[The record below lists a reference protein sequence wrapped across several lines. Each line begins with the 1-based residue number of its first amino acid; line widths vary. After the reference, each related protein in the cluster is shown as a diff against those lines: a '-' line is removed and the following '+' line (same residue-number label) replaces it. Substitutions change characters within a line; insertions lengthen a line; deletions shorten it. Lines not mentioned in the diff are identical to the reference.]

1 MSSQPIVTPVPGV
14 RRDRATGVQKIRY
27 SLEAL
32 DSGFGRND
40 EKTRFPMSSR
50 TGNVH
55 EVAFLFRI
63 GFGYDAHR
71 LVEGRP
77 LILGG
82 VSIPFAK
89 GLLGHSDADVLTHA
103 VVDAI
108 LGALAMGDIG
118 RHFPDTDPAFKDMK
132 SMRMLEQTLRW
143 VQEAGYQ
150 INNVDLTIVAEKP
163 KLAPHIPGM
172 QARLS
177 AILQVPVHQISVKAK
192 TTEGMGFCGR
202 EEGMEA
208 YAVVSLVQK

>member
-1 MSSQPIVTPVPGV
+1 M
-14 RRDRATGVQKIRY
+14 
-27 SLEAL
+27 
-32 DSGFGRND
+32 
-40 EKTRFPMSSR
+40 
-50 TGNVH
+50 
-55 EVAFLFRI
+55 FRI

-82 VSIPFAK
+82 ISIPFAR

-118 RHFPDTDPAFKDMK
+118 RHFPDTDPAFKDMQ
-132 SMRMLEQTLRW
+132 SLRMLEQVVRW

-150 INNVDLTIVAEKP
+150 VNNVDSTVVAQKP
-163 KLAPHIPGM
+163 KLAPHIPEI

-177 AILQVPVHQISVKAK
+177 EILQAPVHQISVKAK
-192 TTEGMGFCGR
+192 TSEGMGFCGR

-208 YAVVSLVQK
+208 FAVVSLVQK

>member
-1 MSSQPIVTPVPGV
+1 VK
-14 RRDRATGVQKIRY
+14 TGVQKIRY
-27 SLEAL
+27 DLKTL
-32 DSGFGRND
+32 DSGFRRND
-40 EKTRFPMSSR
+40 GKMRSPTSCKNINFLKWNFAVR
-50 TGNVH
+50 VH
-55 EVAFLFRI
+55 EVLSLFRI

-82 VSIPFAK
+82 ISIPFAR

-103 VVDAI
+103 ITDAV

-118 RHFPDTDPAFKDMK
+118 RHFPDTDPAFKDMQ
-132 SMRMLEQTLRW
+132 SLRMLDQVLRW

-150 INNVDLTIVAEKP
+150 VNNVDSTIVAQKP
-163 KLAPHIPGM
+163 KLAPHIPDI

-177 AILQVPVHQISVKAK
+177 EILRVPIHKISVKAK
-192 TTEGMGFCGR
+192 TSEGMGFCGR

-208 YAVVSLVQK
+208 FAVVSLVQK